1 MHNRFGI
8 LGVWSDIMLEDYE
21 RKINEMKVN
30 EDKTIRTNIC
40 RPSKTEIVNIKNK

>member
-21 RKINEMKVN
+21 RKINEMKAN
-30 EDKTIRTNIC
+30 EDKTICTNIC